1 MQIYKFS
8 TVLFAVLVGAFIMLS
23 LESMGVTHFLF
34 PRSTLKQTAAVEKV
48 VQENVLFVAFDN
60 F

>member
-1 MQIYKFS
+1 
-8 TVLFAVLVGAFIMLS
+8 MLS